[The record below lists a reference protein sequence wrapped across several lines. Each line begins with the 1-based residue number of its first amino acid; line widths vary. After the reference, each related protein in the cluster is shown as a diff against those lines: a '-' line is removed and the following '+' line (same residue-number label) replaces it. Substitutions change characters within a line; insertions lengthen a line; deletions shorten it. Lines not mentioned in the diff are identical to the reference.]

1 MFNQKGVIV
10 ICLPPWTYKI
20 CMDMYRLYTYGGED
34 HTNAGEDHTNGRRA
48 EGMKA
53 FRALDASLELGKLI

>member
-1 MFNQKGVIV
+1 
-10 ICLPPWTYKI
+10 
-20 CMDMYRLYTYGGED
+20 MYRLYRYGGKD

-53 FRALDASLELGKLI
+53 FRALDASLELGKLIWRPDRWVMVGKNWQEICM

>member
-1 MFNQKGVIV
+1 ME
-10 ICLPPWTYKI
+10 
-20 CMDMYRLYTYGGED
+20 YGGED
-34 HTNAGEDHTNGRRA
+34 HTAGEDHTNGRRA